1 MNVSEMIL
9 GTSKTSGIANLFW
22 NWNYGF
28 VVMIVVTYHTYC
40 PGCDDKHYLALLT
53 FPTPTDCWETPL
65 VQLYWNS
72 TKISNSTIWLSTP
85 LFHKTTLLS
94 LTVKSS
100 LIILDPLYMIL
111 QSSPLQLHSF
121 FVILLCFY
129 LFQSPNSVV
138 TKLGLFPLSYF
149 ITHLF

>member
-1 MNVSEMIL
+1 MNILKMIL
-9 GTSKTSGIANLFW
+9 GTSKTSGVANLFW
-22 NWNYGF
+22 NWDDGF
-28 VVMIVVTYHTYC
+28 VVMIVFTYRASC
-40 PGCDDKHYLALLT
+40 PGCHDKHYLVVLT
-53 FPTPTDCWETPL
+53 FPPPADCWETPL

-72 TKISNSTIWLSTP
+72 TKISNSTISLSTP

-138 TKLGLFPLSYF
+138 TKLGLFPLCYF
-149 ITHLF
+149 IAQLY